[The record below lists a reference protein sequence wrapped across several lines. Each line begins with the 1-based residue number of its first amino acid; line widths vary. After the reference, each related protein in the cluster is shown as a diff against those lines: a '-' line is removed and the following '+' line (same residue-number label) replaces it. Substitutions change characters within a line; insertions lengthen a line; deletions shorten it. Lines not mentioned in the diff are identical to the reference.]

1 MKFLLKSKLFIVL
14 LLTVLILIAMGITAQ
29 KTDSL
34 KWVESAGNIIVTPF
48 QAFFAFSENTTSNFL
63 SNFSDSK
70 QLNKKNKKLQEE
82 IDRLKNKNREL
93 SQFETE
99 NKQLRDML
107 NLKDQ
112 FFNFIT
118 VGANLISKDMGNWF
132 NVFNIDR
139 GSNDKVKINSPVITS
154 KGVVGKVTKNMPFS
168 SKVESI
174 IDSES
179 SISAIIS
186 KSMDYVIVNGD
197 INLESQGLCKMNQI
211 PIDLDLSV
219 GDTVETSG
227 IGGIFPKGL
236 LIGTVKEIVR
246 GNSEL
251 ERYAIIKP
259 SVDFSKLQEVFVLI
273 NKK

>member
-14 LLTVLILIAMGITAQ
+14 LLTVLILIAMGVTAK

-34 KWVESAGNIIVTPF
+34 KWVESAGNVIVTPF
-48 QAFFAFSENTTSNFL
+48 QAFFTFCENSTSNFL
-63 SNFSDSK
+63 SNFANAEL
-70 QLNKKNKKLQEE
+70 LNKKNKKLQAE
-82 IDRLKNKNREL
+82 IDKLKNKNREL
-93 SQFETE
+93 TQFETE
-99 NKQLRDML
+99 NKELRDML

-112 FFNFIT
+112 FFNFDTI
-118 VGANLISKDMGNWF
+118 GANLISIDLGNWF
-132 NVFNIDR
+132 NVFTIDR
-139 GSNDKVKINSPVITS
+139 GSRDKIKINSSVITS
-154 KGVVGKVTKNMPFS
+154 QGVVGKVIKNMPFS

-186 KSMDYVIVNGD
+186 KSMDYVIVKGD
-197 INLESQGLCKMNQI
+197 INLESQGLCRMNQI

-236 LIGTVKEIVR
+236 LIGTVKEIVK

-259 SVDFSKLQEVFVLI
+259 AVDFRRLQEVFVLI
-273 NKK
+273 SKK